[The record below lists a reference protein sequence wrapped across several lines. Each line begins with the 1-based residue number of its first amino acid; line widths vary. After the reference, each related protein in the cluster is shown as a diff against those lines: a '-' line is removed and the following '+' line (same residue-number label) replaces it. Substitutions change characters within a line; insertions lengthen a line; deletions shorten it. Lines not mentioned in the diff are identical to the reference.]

1 MSGEHPQECQEVPP
15 RGAELPV
22 PGETQPREG
31 EASPPPREDQAPE
44 RTSDYYRVSAL
55 LPGRFNHP
63 ACFQGYRSQD
73 TTSLYR
79 TSNQTYGSRAPTVHE
94 MPPTPRALP
103 DLRVGLPT
111 LEPFLLKA
119 YFPNSNKFSKHQSAC
134 GMFQR
139 NAFNV
144 SLDRSVVTGP
154 DNFITAYDRL
164 NFHPSYNTNR
174 PSFCD

>member
-94 MPPTPRALP
+94 MP
-103 DLRVGLPT
+103 
-111 LEPFLLKA
+111 KA